1 VYIGQTLNLNQ
12 RYAEHAA
19 KPPPRMRADA
29 KRYAPFREHFLMV
42 PLFKRWLGREADYA
56 ERCLID
62 QHQARGPKGYNVLR
76 GAPRRDARVHA
87 MIKQRKIQRTHGA

>member
-1 VYIGQTLNLNQ
+1 M
-12 RYAEHAA
+12 RAA
-19 KPPPRMRADA
+19 HTSADSVLLMRADA

-87 MIKQRKIQRTHGA
+87 MIKQHKIQRTHGA